1 MQMQTSRRLF
11 LQIATPLA
19 MLAGLPLEIWAQ
31 NRRQSVPPLQLPPT
45 AIPEISEDDS
55 AKLNPKKVMEADQER
70 MKKDVEKLLKLAQE
84 LKDQRDKTDTTA
96 VLPLDMVHKAAE
108 IEKQAREIE
117 NLAKQIQKLAVSG

>member
-1 MQMQTSRRLF
+1 MQTSRRLF

-19 MLAGLPLEIWAQ
+19 MLAGLPPEIWAQ
-31 NRRQSVPPLQLPPT
+31 NRQPSVPLQLPPT
-45 AIPEISEDDS
+45 TVPEISEDDN
-55 AKLNPKKVMEADQER
+55 AKLDPKKVMEADQER

-84 LKDQRDKTDTTA
+84 LKDQRDKTDTTT

-117 NLAKQIQKLAVSG
+117 NLAKQIQKLAVGG